1 MQERARNA
9 GAGRH
14 RWRTDMSNAD
24 GPILGIALGGGS
36 ARGWAHIGVLKGL
49 VEAGIRPNLVCGT
62 SIGALVGAAYADGEL
77 ERLERWVLNLTWQ
90 NVVGFLDFATGG
102 GLIKGARIMAFFRE
116 NFVDVEISA
125 LDPAF
130 AAVAT
135 DLFTGR
141 EVWLRE
147 GRVVDAVRASI
158 ALPGLFTPVQRD
170 GKLLV
175 DGGLVNPV
183 PVSLCRA
190 MGADIVIGVDVNS
203 DLVGRHLGRRPALA
217 GGAMGASDTGWIAG
231 TLLGR
236 LPGIAKRPAR
246 GARKDQPSMLDIL
259 ASSLDVMQVL
269 ITRSRLAGEPADVL
283 VMPRVARLGLMDFHR
298 AETAIAAGIQAVTHA
313 LPQIRQLLEAQP

>member
-1 MQERARNA
+1 MA
-9 GAGRH
+9 GAGRAAN
-14 RWRTDMSNAD
+14 MSDPA
-24 GPILGIALGGGS
+24 GPIVGLALGGGS
-36 ARGWAHIGVLKGL
+36 ARGWAHIGVLRGL
-49 VEAGIRPNLVCGT
+49 AEAGIKPDLVCGT

-77 ERLERWVLNLTWQ
+77 ERLDHWVTNLTWQ
-90 NVVGFLDFATGG
+90 NVMGFLDFTTGG

-125 LDPAF
+125 LGCGF

-135 DLFTGR
+135 DLLTGR

-147 GRVVDAVRASI
+147 GKAVEAVRASI
-158 ALPGLFTPVQRD
+158 ALPGLFTPVERD

-203 DLVGRHLGRRPALA
+203 DLVGRHLRRRTLA

-231 TLLGR
+231 TLLAR
-236 LPGIAKRPAR
+236 LPGVRDRPAKS
-246 GARKDQPSMLDIL
+246 APKAQPSMLDIL
-259 ASSLDVMQVL
+259 ASSLDIMQVL

-283 VMPRVARLGLMDFHR
+283 VMPRVARLGLLDFHR
-298 AETAIAAGIQAVTHA
+298 GESAIAAGMQAVTHA
-313 LPQIRQLLEAQP
+313 LPQIRHLLESQF